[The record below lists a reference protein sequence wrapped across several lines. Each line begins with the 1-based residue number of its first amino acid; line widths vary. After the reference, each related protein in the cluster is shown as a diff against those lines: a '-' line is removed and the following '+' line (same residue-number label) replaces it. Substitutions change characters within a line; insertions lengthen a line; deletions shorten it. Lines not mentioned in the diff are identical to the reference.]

1 MAKLIKSRKRSISSD
16 TEDTSG
22 SENTDDF
29 TTRRRNLTDP
39 GAPFSG
45 KRIVPRNSFG
55 AAIFQLVPLFI
66 VCPIYEIS
74 KHYFFFFLLLWS
86 KRYPGINFLP
96 RFVVISFFC
105 NTVWFTITPLIFVV
119 LKWMIIG
126 RYKAGRYPI
135 FGCYY
140 LRWWFVDVLRKLFGR
155 GIWDSNDALLAMYY
169 RMLGAK
175 IGKGARIHPEADVAE
190 FDLVE
195 MGENTAIDISTMRGF
210 GVDNGAMM
218 LGPVKVGN
226 NSSVGIKS
234 IVAPYT
240 CIPDN
245 CHLGPVTSSYDAI
258 ALGITNARWNRKCF
272 PGTPMWMQ
280 LLLIGPVT
288 FLVNVVAQI
297 PPFFVLYKMILFK
310 VSHDDLNFE
319 TLSELIEWLAD
330 PNRIPF
336 YLGMVL
342 ARTLISPFFYMAAA
356 LFVKKLLIG
365 RFTAGPRGTSNW
377 QLFRHCLSSTL
388 FPRERIQNVTDLIGR
403 HYEMVSVLYRL
414 RGAKVGKR
422 GKRKLFIIILELQ
435 HSCY

>member
-16 TEDTSG
+16 TTDDTSG
-22 SENTDDF
+22 SENTDIL
-29 TTRRRNLTDP
+29 TTRLRNLTDP

-45 KRIVPRNSFG
+45 KHIVPRNSFG

-66 VCPIYEIS
+66 VFPIYEIS
-74 KHYFFFFLLLWS
+74 KRYFFFFLLLWS
-86 KRYPGINFLP
+86 KSCIPGINFLP
-96 RFVVISFFC
+96 RIVVISFFC
-105 NTVWFTITPLIFVV
+105 HTVWFTITPLIFVV

-140 LRWWFVDVLRKLFGR
+140 LRWWFVDLLRKLFGR
-155 GIWDSNDALLAMYY
+155 GIWGSNDALLAMYY

-175 IGKGARIHPEADVAE
+175 IGKGARIHPEANVAE

-195 MGENTAIDISTMRGF
+195 IGENAAIDISTMRGF
-210 GVDNGAMM
+210 GVDNGSMI

-226 NSSVGIKS
+226 YSSVGIKS

-240 CIPDN
+240 SIPD
-245 CHLGPVTSSYDAI
+245 CSHLGPVSSSYDTTAVDI
-258 ALGITNARWNRKCF
+258 ANAGVNRKNL
-272 PGTPMWMQ
+272 PGPPMWMQ
-280 LLLIGPVT
+280 LLIIGPIK
-288 FLVNVVAQI
+288 FLVTAISKI
-297 PPFFVLYKMILFK
+297 PIFFVLYKMILFK
-310 VSHDDLNFE
+310 VTHDDLKFK

-336 YLGMVL
+336 YFGMVL

-365 RFTAGPRGTSNW
+365 RFTAGPRDTSNW

-388 FPRERIQNVTDLIGR
+388 FTLEKIQNVTDLIGR
-403 HYEMVSVLYRL
+403 HYEMVSVLYRML
-414 RGAKVGKR
+414 GAKVGKR
-422 GKRKLFIIILELQ
+422 GKLK
-435 HSCY
+435 